1 MIYVVGLGP
10 GNPDYVLPIA
20 RQRLRSCDTVIGAKR
35 NLAAVAT
42 ECKATMDLS
51 VGFEA
56 LGAYLKAHETVT
68 IGVVV
73 SGDTGFYSML
83 AFVKRHVSPEC
94 IQVIPGISSLQY
106 MYSKLSKGYEETR
119 WVSLHGRKTD
129 LAPLIKDRVPMGI
142 LTDKEQNNQTIAKA
156 FFDAG
161 VEEAIFYVGERLS
174 YEDERIT
181 RLTVAEAM
189 VYEADALS
197 VVVVDYPGMTAL

>member
-10 GNPDYVLPIA
+10 GHPDYVLPIA

-35 NLAAVAT
+35 NLAVVAA

-56 LGAYLKAHETVT
+56 IGAYLKVHEKSP

-83 AFVKRHVSPEC
+83 AFVKRHVSPDC
-94 IQVIPGISSLQY
+94 VQVIPGISSLQY
-106 MYSKLSKGYEETR
+106 MYSKLAMGYEDAHFI
-119 WVSLHGRKTD
+119 SLHGRKTD
-129 LAPLIKDRVPMGI
+129 MAPFIKDRAPMGI
-142 LTDKEQNNQTIAKA
+142 LTDKAQNNRTIARA
-156 FFDAG
+156 FLEAG
-161 VEEAIFYVGERLS
+161 VEDAIFYVGERLS
-174 YEDERIT
+174 YDDERVT
-181 RLTVAEAM
+181 RLTVVEAV

-197 VVVVDYPGMTAL
+197 VVVVDYPV